1 MPALS
6 VEMKAPTTRDQG
18 LLPGDLAIDATFTN
32 TTGDATYLNVHQA
45 SHPAL
50 VLEVRDARNELV
62 RLAPPSAPDAD
73 DLAPGQELKPGE
85 SVSLHY
91 AGFLDRGLAGGAY
104 RVRYSSPY
112 PALGGSPDDPLQSPW
127 VGVMVRGDEHY
138 ASVAALE
145 RPWLVI
151 VRQRAW
157 VLSVLLRWWFLIWC
171 FIRQRLGLLRCDRV
185 LTREVD
191 EARSETI
198 SNAPPGSEAWNGTYG
213 WRARFAL
220 RLDDSTCRAEVTVRV
235 RLNGNLSQ
243 VQRVAWQTAINN
255 AWSNRF
261 KLCTDSCCCTSGYT
275 IVAALQL
282 VTSGEHQVVNV
293 GTSTTNMGNW
303 GASDIV
309 DINHEYGHML
319 GALDEYFTVNGVNYG
334 AGRQPSGA
342 IMNNPANSPVARHY
356 DLIRTTVEALAG
368 APCSTL
374 GVGTPCP

>member
-85 SVSLHY
+85 SVSLRY

-171 FIRQRLGLLRCDRV
+171 FIRQ
-185 LTREVD
+185 
-191 EARSETI
+191 
-198 SNAPPGSEAWNGTYG
+198 PAWP
-213 WRARFAL
+213 AAL
-220 RLDDSTCRAEVTVRV
+220 R
-235 RLNGNLSQ
+235 
-243 VQRVAWQTAINN
+243 
-255 AWSNRF
+255 
-261 KLCTDSCCCTSGYT
+261 
-275 IVAALQL
+275 
-282 VTSGEHQVVNV
+282 
-293 GTSTTNMGNW
+293 
-303 GASDIV
+303 
-309 DINHEYGHML
+309 
-319 GALDEYFTVNGVNYG
+319 
-334 AGRQPSGA
+334 SGA
-342 IMNNPANSPVARHY
+342 YARGRRGAQRD
-356 DLIRTTVEALAG
+356 DLQRSTRVGGMERHLWLAG
-368 APCSTL
+368 AIRLAPRRQHVSR
-374 GVGTPCP
+374 